1 MYWFQVWPIC
11 GVTCISSNVG
21 HQVALLALFVN
32 VANSWC
38 SLHNQVAPL
47 ELVTNIATRWCI
59 GSATRWRYF
68 YYLQVFH
75 QVAPLA
81 LPLPTYVLLPSSVGI
96 ELLSSSVGV
105 KSVKSA
111 KCRETWTHRTDQG
124 YLDPIMTKQC
134 APWWVDDKVISRC
147 STTSSTSQDRL
158 GRVARAARE
167 DFGHLEH
174 FFLPNISLGRRK

>member
-1 MYWFQVWPIC
+1 MVHWFR
-11 GVTCISSNVG
+11 
-21 HQVALLALFVN
+21 HQVALFLFIYKF
-32 VANSWC
+32 S
-38 SLHNQVAPL
+38 
-47 ELVTNIATRWCI
+47 
-59 GSATRWRYF
+59 TRWR
-68 YYLQVFH
+68 H
-75 QVAPLA
+75 

-124 YLDPIMTKQC
+124 YLGPIMTKQC

-158 GRVARAARE
+158 GRVARTTRE

-174 FFLPNISLGRRK
+174 YFIPNLSLGGRIGSSLRKRFNNNKKENN